1 MEVNNQMMDQLLV
14 NTAAQAPS
22 APNAAKPKDDQSP
35 DFNSMVNQRR
45 ATDAKPNAKDAKA
58 GKQPE
63 KAEKPTTASGT
74 QDSEPITGEQYA
86 IAAALMMQV
95 QPDGPR
101 MAQIQPELIAAENT
115 VTVEAVLLDDV
126 EAPAEMP
133 TQNVTAEIPLTMDA
147 ETKPETA
154 EVPMEVAAP
163 VQQQAEPTG
172 EVRTEHPV
180 EAKAQ
185 PQQTEQKPGEPQV
198 QSQQQTVRED
208 APHAGKAP
216 EQPRFVRNETNV
228 RTEDD
233 DTVTDDAQSAQA
245 APLFRN
251 VEAPVIKV
259 AEASKPI
266 PLEAEDGAEQ
276 LADEIDKIVVNDVSA
291 NRIEVTLTPEN
302 LGKLTVEITRGENG
316 NLSIV
321 LHTTSER
328 AANILERHTVN
339 LQNALTANN
348 RSDVEVQVRP
358 SEESER
364 QFLNP
369 DGQNEQ
375 NRQQQQQQHSRRQ
388 EQTSAQDFLQQLRLG
403 LVDNEVNQ

>member
-45 ATDAKPNAKDAKA
+45 ATDAKSNAKDAKA

-154 EVPMEVAAP
+154 EVPMETAAP
-163 VQQQAEPTG
+163 VQQQSEPTG

-208 APHAGKAP
+208 APRAEKAP
-216 EQPRFVRNETNV
+216 EQPRFVRNDASV
-228 RTEDD
+228 RTEND

-245 APLFRN
+245 TPLFRN

-259 AEASKPI
+259 AEASRPI
-266 PLEAEDGAEQ
+266 PLEAEDGIEQ